1 MKYIHN
7 KHSLNSSFIRNF
19 RNRATS
25 YHARNSDYQDL
36 PMEHAQF
43 LVSRKYIAPEELNI
57 LKNPSTRFNFNILE
71 TLAMLKEVKI
81 NIWI

>member
-1 MKYIHN
+1 
-7 KHSLNSSFIRNF
+7 
-19 RNRATS
+19 
-25 YHARNSDYQDL
+25 
-36 PMEHAQF
+36 MEHAQF